1 MKRVFYFLCFSSAC
15 FSFSFPF
22 KKDTPTIAETKKIR
36 IGFFPNI
43 THPHAL
49 VAQALA
55 RESKDWFASYL
66 PSSYKIEWYRF
77 NAGPT
82 AMESLVTNTIDLSYV
97 GPNPALNTYLR
108 SKGKEIRL
116 LSGAIRGGAG
126 LVIQKDLAQKP
137 LKEWNGKKI
146 ASPQYGNTQ
155 DVACRNWVQSQ
166 QKNAIKLMILPATN
180 SDQLTLFKKK
190 QIDGAWTIEP
200 WRSRLISE
208 GEGILYLDDKE
219 NWTTILVASNDF
231 CTHSP
236 NLTQQIIQAHNE
248 LSHWIVDHFE
258 EAARLIQSE
267 LKHQINVSF
276 DKEFILQS
284 LKNLYFDTHPKQ
296 QDFEKLIDDAI
307 AVSLLKKNLIFPLD
321 LFFQEITKNAI
332 DSSKITK

>member
-1 MKRVFYFLCFSSAC
+1 MKRVFYFLCFNLVC

-22 KKDTPTIAETKKIR
+22 KKNASIHTPEVKKIC

-55 RESKDWFASYL
+55 KEGKDWFASYL
-66 PSSYKIEWYRF
+66 PSSYKVEWYRF

-82 AMESLVTNTIDLSYV
+82 AMEGLITHAIDLSYV

-108 SKGKEIRL
+108 SKGKEVRL

-126 LVIQKDLAQKP
+126 LVVKKDLAQKP
-137 LKEWNGKKI
+137 LKDWNGKKI

-155 DVACRNWVQSQ
+155 DVACRSWVQSQ
-166 QKNAIKLMILPATN
+166 QKNAIKLIILPATN
-180 SDQLTLFKKK
+180 PDQLTLFKKK

-208 GEGILYLDDKE
+208 GDGVLYLDDKE
-219 NWTTILVASNDF
+219 SWTTILVASNDF

-236 NLTQQIIQAHNE
+236 NLTKQIIQANKE
-248 LSHWIVDHFE
+248 LSQWIQGHFE

-267 LKHQINVSF
+267 LKYQIGVSF
-276 DKEFILQS
+276 DKEFIFQA
-284 LKNLYFDTHPKQ
+284 LKNLNFDTHPKQ
-296 QDFEKLIDDAI
+296 QDFEKLVDDTI
-307 AVSLLKKNLIFPLD
+307 ATSLIKKDLKFPLD
-321 LFFQEITKNAI
+321 LFFREIKQ
-332 DSSKITK
+332 